1 MWLALRGAEDY
12 YRGDTRA
19 FHLER
24 PFFAC
29 PHTGQTLEKNPM
41 LPPPITVSS
50 LDVSRLEPLLE
61 DLADKAGAR
70 LEEELLRA
78 TVVAPAAMP
87 ADVVTMN
94 SRVRCQEVLS
104 GREWAVTLVYPR
116 DAGKPGSVSVLAPVG
131 AALLGLSV
139 GQTID
144 WPGPNGRTLRLSIL
158 EIEYQPEAAG
168 DFDL

>member
-1 MWLALRGAEDY
+1 
-12 YRGDTRA
+12 
-19 FHLER
+19 
-24 PFFAC
+24 
-29 PHTGQTLEKNPM
+29 M

-61 DLADKAGAR
+61 KLADDASAD

-78 TVVAPAAMP
+78 TVVAPAAVP
-87 ADVVTMN
+87 ANVVTMN
-94 SRVRCQEVLS
+94 SRVRCREQSS

-116 DAGKPGSVSVLAPVG
+116 DIGRPDCVSVLAPVG

-139 GQTID
+139 GQSID